1 MSAAFLGAVFLM
13 LSCASSMRPDPLIV
27 HVPDH
32 FSGTLHVSTCI
43 SGAPAGEIT
52 VDDHGLGKTSLC
64 PAINRTVEIEVI
76 ASDRQYRLA
85 AADVR
90 IERTG
95 DGIATSIEAHL
106 PQ

>member
-1 MSAAFLGAVFLM
+1 
-13 LSCASSMRPDPLIV
+13 MRPDPLIV

-32 FSGTLHVSTCI
+32 FSGTLRVSTCI

-64 PAINRTVEIEVI
+64 PATNRTVEIEVI

>member
-1 MSAAFLGAVFLM
+1 
-13 LSCASSMRPDPLIV
+13 MRPDPLTV

-32 FSGTLHVSTCI
+32 FSGTIHVSTCI
-43 SGAPAGEIT
+43 SGAPAEEIT
-52 VDDHGLGKTSLC
+52 VDDHGLGKTALC
-64 PAINRTVEIEVI
+64 PAIDRTLEIKVI

-95 DGIATSIEAHL
+95 DGIATSIAAHL